1 MNNFVTLVRLLRSEL
16 NTKEIISV
24 SILEE
29 LSIELNNYAEKYIKN
44 IYNKSDSYLIDIVY
58 VKESFLDTEKRINNY
73 YRASLSLAIKEFREL
88 IKQINNDNI
97 TLLQEHIISYLFDIR
112 PFIKFFEKKQNED
125 SVLLDGVRNYYTISQ
140 EIRLASHSLFWKSPQ
155 NSIFDQKIAFNLA
168 VFTLRQSLEVKFRG
182 ICGIHEIHSKKYL
195 NHNFFIDFIEQ
206 NSHYFCFPENFS
218 LCRVLKIYKWTNS
231 IVHSGNRPKIWEIQF
246 ALEFTQPLFGGGEY
260 KKDNQ
265 IILSVF
271 GAVKIKEFNKLKHQ
285 LNQEISKKLN
295 TDINDIKWL
304 NNPEAIIESF

>member
-1 MNNFVTLVRLLRSEL
+1 MNNLVTLVRLLRSEL

-58 VKESFLDTEKRINNY
+58 VKESSLDTETKINNY

-97 TLLQEHIISYLFDIR
+97 TLLQKHIISYLFDIK
-112 PFIKFFEKKQNED
+112 PFIEFFEKKQNED
-125 SVLLDGVRNYYTISQ
+125 FVLFYGARNYYTTSQ
-140 EIRLASHSLFWKSPQ
+140 EIRLASQSLFWQLPQ

-168 VFTLRQSLEVKFRG
+168 IFTLRQSLELKFKR
-182 ICGIHEIHSKKYL
+182 ICGIDEIHSNNYL
-195 NHNFFIDFIEQ
+195 GHDFFINFIKK
-206 NSHYFCFPENFS
+206 NNHHFDFPENFS
-218 LCRVLKIYKWTNS
+218 LCGIFKIYKWTNR
-231 IVHSGNRPKIWEIQF
+231 IVHSGNRPRIWEIQF
-246 ALEFTQPLFGGGEY
+246 ALEFTQSLFSGGTH

-265 IILSVF
+265 VILSVF

-285 LNQEISKKLN
+285 LNQEICQELK
-295 TDINDIKWL
+295 TDISKIKWL
-304 NNPEAIIESF
+304 DNPEAVIQLF